1 MERKLSKRRAKKV
14 SKALAFVALL
24 VGLASLAVGF
34 AAACDRLLGPD
45 EAVLSEA
52 GHESAPRTDL
62 ESA

>member
-1 MERKLSKRRAKKV
+1 MLD
-14 SKALAFVALL
+14 LAFVALL

-45 EAVLSEA
+45 EAVLSEPGRDGA
-52 GHESAPRTDL
+52 SRTGL